1 MAFKTLRT
9 YVGDGVATMYSID
22 FQLGY
27 INRDYVYVYL
37 TTDDYTTQVEY
48 TWLNAS
54 QIEIT
59 TAVADGVS
67 FNIRRV
73 VPRDRVVNDYTDGAI
88 LREVNLDNSFKQALM
103 WLEEVADGFMS
114 EDEWRVQTDLN
125 MLGHRIIGVGTATD
139 VKDAA
144 PLEQIQDIVDK
155 KFDVL
160 LGTEFVDY
168 GRVSQTTSFYEDYGL
183 ITDTANI
190 EKDYGSV

>member
-9 YVGDGVATMYSID
+9 YVGDGVATIYSID

-73 VPRDRVVNDYTDGAI
+73 VPRDRIVNDYTDGAI

-125 MLGHRIIGVGTATD
+125 MLGHRITEVGTATD

>member
-9 YVGDGVATMYSID
+9 YVGDGVATIYSID